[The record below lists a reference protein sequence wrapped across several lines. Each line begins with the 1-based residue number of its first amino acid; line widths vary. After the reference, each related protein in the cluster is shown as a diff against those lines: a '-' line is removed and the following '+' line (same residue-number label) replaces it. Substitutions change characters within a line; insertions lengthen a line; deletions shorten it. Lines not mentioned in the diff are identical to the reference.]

1 MGGVTTQDCSE
12 WRGLLAMHAIG
23 RATDDEA
30 LALDEHLR
38 GCELC
43 QQDARD
49 LGIAASAL
57 TFLDE
62 GQIEHLGAVGASA
75 DQPIDIALARRR
87 RRRLVG
93 VLTAAAAG
101 MAAAAVVAIVLSSA
115 PAPPGKTVALTGQ
128 HGVTASISLAG
139 QTWGTRATLRETGQ
153 APGQVL
159 TVSMKTAS
167 GRWWV
172 AGSYRTTGRPGAM
185 VVQLSCAVPVGQIT
199 DVWVR
204 NQAGRTVLNGYV
216 T

>member
-1 MGGVTTQDCSE
+1 
-12 WRGLLAMHAIG
+12 MHAIG

-38 GCELC
+38 GCEPC
-43 QQDARD
+43 RQDARD
-49 LGIAASAL
+49 LGMAASAL

-87 RRRLVG
+87 RRRMAG
-93 VLTAAAAG
+93 VLTAAAG
-101 MAAAAVVAIVLSSA
+101 VAAAAVVAIVLSST
-115 PAPPGKTVALTGQ
+115 PAPPAKTVALTGQ
-128 HGVTASISLAG
+128 QGVTASISLAG

-172 AGSYRTTGRPGAM
+172 AGSYRTTGRPGTM

-204 NQAGRTVLNGYV
+204 DQAGRTVLNGYV

>member
-1 MGGVTTQDCSE
+1 MTTQDCSK
-12 WRGLLAMHAIG
+12 WRELLAMHAIG

-38 GCELC
+38 GCEHC
-43 QQDARD
+43 RQDARD

-57 TFLDE
+57 TFLDK
-62 GQIEHLGAVGASA
+62 GQIEHLVAVGASA
-75 DQPIDIALARRR
+75 EQPIDIALARRR
-87 RRRLVG
+87 RRRMAG
-93 VLTAAAAG
+93 VLTAAAG
-101 MAAAAVVAIVLSSA
+101 VAAAAVVAIVLSSA
-115 PAPPGKTVALTGQ
+115 PAPPAKTVALTGQ
-128 HGVTASISLAG
+128 QGVTASISLAG

-172 AGSYRTTGRPGAM
+172 AGSYRTTGRPGAT

-204 NQAGRTVLNGYV
+204 DQAGRTVLNGYV